1 MLTHMRVPYPPL
13 PRKRSNTM
21 ERGGSHVG
29 KLPISTSTKYK
40 LIVRGQPRVG
50 KLPISTSTKYKLIVR
65 GQPRGE
71 APHLN
76 LN

>member
-40 LIVRGQPRVG
+40 LIVRGQPR
-50 KLPISTSTKYKLIVR
+50 
-65 GQPRGE
+65 GE